1 MPRPTPEHPIPA
13 SAKKPVVTL
22 VVVLLG
28 YLVLPMGM
36 SGTTVA
42 VHRIGTDLDASGASL
57 QWVVTGYFLAA
68 SSLMLVA
75 GSLGDLFGRRRVY
88 RLGAIVYGS
97 GCAFSAAA
105 PDILALDIARTV
117 TGIGA
122 AGVMAGGGAIVAT
135 TFSGPARTRAFAAV
149 GTTGGVGLAL
159 GPTVAGWL
167 VGALGWRAT
176 FGLFGSIGCVLIVGT
191 WALAESRATDK
202 PRLDRAGTATFVAG
216 LALTVFAIT
225 QGSEAGWTSARV
237 LGPALAGLL
246 LLTVFTAIERRA
258 ERPVLDLSLLR
269 NRRFA
274 GWLLA
279 ALTTSVG
286 IGGMLVYLP
295 VYLQG
300 VNDLSSDEAGLTM
313 LMMTLPVLVLPSVS
327 GRLVTRGV
335 PPRLVVV
342 TALLLLAAGNALL
355 TVLHPGIGA
364 LQLLV
369 PLLLAGSGM
378 GLASGLIDGQAMT
391 EVDPARAGM
400 ASGLVST
407 VRGTT
412 QSLVLALFGSALI
425 TILDARLGSPDAA
438 GRVAAGDV
446 APIPGLPGIDPA
458 TELTDAWRLVLA
470 VVAGVVLLSALV
482 VLRLLR
488 AAPADRGDAKV
499 RTFPRATHRPA
510 ETSVPVPPADAVPDR
525 QPIAARSIDACRR
538 PSQCS

>member
-1 MPRPTPEHPIPA
+1 MPHVTTSSRRRPRAKGPA
-13 SAKKPVVTL
+13 VTL
-22 VVVLLG
+22 AVVLLG

-42 VHRIGTDLDASGASL
+42 VHRIGTDLDASGAAL

-88 RLGAIVYGS
+88 RLGAVVYTAG
-97 GCAFSAAA
+97 SAAA
-105 PDILALDIARTV
+105 VAAPNILALDAARTV
-117 TGIGA
+117 TGMGA
-122 AGVMAGGGAIVAT
+122 AGVMAGGGAILAT
-135 TFSGPARTRAFAAV
+135 TFEGRARTKAFAAV
-149 GTTGGVGLAL
+149 GSTGGVGLTL

-176 FGLFGSIGCVLIVGT
+176 FGLFGAIGCVLILGT
-191 WALAESRATDK
+191 WALTESRAADR
-202 PRLDRAGTATFVAG
+202 PRVDRAGTATFIAG

-237 LGPALAGLL
+237 LAPALAGLL
-246 LLTVFTAIERRA
+246 LLAAFTAVERRA

-279 ALTTSVG
+279 ALTTSIGVG
-286 IGGMLVYLP
+286 GVLVYLP

-300 VNDLSSDEAGLTM
+300 VNGLSADEAGLTM
-313 LMMTLPVLVLPSVS
+313 LMMTLPVLVMPSVS

-342 TALLLLAAGNALL
+342 TALLLLATGNALL
-355 TVLHPGIGA
+355 TLLHPGIGA
-364 LQLLV
+364 GELLA
-369 PLLLAGSGM
+369 PLLLAGTGM
-378 GLASGLIDGQAMT
+378 GLASGLVEGQAMA
-391 EVDPARAGM
+391 EVDAARVGM
-400 ASGLVST
+400 AGGLINT

-425 TILDARLGSPDAA
+425 TILDARLGSADAA
-438 GRVAAGDV
+438 GRVATGDV
-446 APIPGLPGIDPA
+446 TPIPGLPGIDPA
-458 TELTDAWRLVLA
+458 AELTGAWRLVLA
-470 VVAGVVLLSALV
+470 IVAGTVLLSALV

-488 AAPADRGDAKV
+488 PASAAVSA
-499 RTFPRATHRPA
+499 
-510 ETSVPVPPADAVPDR
+510 AVE
-525 QPIAARSIDACRR
+525 ARSIDTCRH
-538 PSQCS
+538 PSKSF